1 LDAEGVT
8 PELKLRLKFYCSWTW
23 NFFLFVCF
31 LVCSVS
37 CLFVHLSTLISLVI
51 LFVYLLVLLLWIS

>member
-23 NFFLFVCF
+23 NFFFVCLFLGLFCFLFVCSSLHIDF
-31 LVCSVS
+31 FGYFV
-37 CLFVHLSTLISLVI
+37 CLFVSFTIVN
-51 LFVYLLVLLLWIS
+51 